1 MIVDQHQPVVEKYY
15 GPGKMASV
23 LQRLLQESDKVV
35 KDLIEGWEEERSI
48 ERKVCLANPNNPLSY
63 PLNKRLD
70 ERDCKQYLPC
80 PFRPYTNPKD
90 CVANAHRG

>member
-35 KDLIEGWEEERSI
+35 KDLIEGWEEERQMK
-48 ERKVCLANPNNPLSY
+48 RKVLVQSNPIYRNG
-63 PLNKRLD
+63 
-70 ERDCKQYLPC
+70 
-80 PFRPYTNPKD
+80 
-90 CVANAHRG
+90 V